1 MRRRSIMMSRSLRT
15 LDGDG
20 AAGSSSRISSI
31 VARRRRWRI
40 SMIWLSRRVSAGGLA
55 GMADFQR
62 LSEFF
67 RYRRIYSLSPADVK
81 RPAAAVVDRG
91 VREVAP
97 TPAVAGV
104 TRRVSLHLRGNRHLE
119 AARLRDFEGAGLPLS
134 VVRLGVELHARRLR
148 ARRDLID
155 VLLRTDEEA
164 HPDPFLAVAS
174 LLPVVLAQADA
185 GIARAQHDAKQLA
198 VFFPLV
204 FHHESQAFEE
214 SDALLKVV
222 DREAWRDRLCLQ
234 GGLGRC
240 CHRDLRVIGRDLL
253 PYTRCRPQPVLPG
266 PRRPLDSDAA
276 SRHRI
281 GIANLCLGTLD
292 CRPEP

>member
-1 MRRRSIMMSRSLRT
+1 MRAAFRSS
-15 LDGDG
+15 
-20 AAGSSSRISSI
+20 
-31 VARRRRWRI
+31 ARR
-40 SMIWLSRRVSAGGLA
+40 
-55 GMADFQR
+55 F
-62 LSEFF
+62 
-67 RYRRIYSLSPADVK
+67 
-81 RPAAAVVDRG
+81 AAQSNGFAAPGATPFVLRCS
-91 VREVAP
+91 VAP
-97 TPAVAGV
+97 CEFRDLRHLRG
-104 TRRVSLHLRGNRHLE
+104 RGVSLHLRGNRHLE
-119 AARLRDFEGAGLPLS
+119 AARLRDLEGAGLPLS

-222 DREAWRDRLCLQ
+222 DREAW
-234 GGLGRC
+234 
-240 CHRDLRVIGRDLL
+240 
-253 PYTRCRPQPVLPG
+253 
-266 PRRPLDSDAA
+266 
-276 SRHRI
+276 
-281 GIANLCLGTLD
+281 
-292 CRPEP
+292 